1 MHSLFTGKV
10 IENYPLHKITWFKV
24 GGNADFFVKIRSI
37 AELSQLLKEKPKD
50 MPLFILGAGSNILMR
65 DGGFRGLVV
74 KLAGDFSKWHI
85 ENDNTVIAGAGVLD
99 KTLALTMG
107 EAGYA
112 NLEFMVGIPGTIG
125 GALIMNA
132 GAYGVEVKDVLQWVD
147 LMSMNG
153 EIIRLTPDD
162 LKMAYRKGHIPKE
175 HFVLKAAFKVQ
186 KEDPAVVQDK
196 LNSMLDKKEA
206 AQPMTGRTGGS
217 TFKNPLPHSAWEL
230 VDKVG
235 GRGLKNGNAQI
246 SIKHC
251 NFLLNL
257 GDATAKEIEDLG
269 EEVRK
274 RVKEQEDINLE
285 WEIIRVGTPLLTL

>member
-1 MHSLFTGKV
+1 MHSLFNGKV

-65 DGGFRGLVV
+65 DGGFRGLVI

-85 ENDNTVIAGAGVLD
+85 ENDDTVIAGAGVLD

-107 EAGYA
+107 EKGYA

-132 GAYGVEVKDVLQWVD
+132 GAYGAEVKDVLQWVD

-153 EIIRLTPDD
+153 QIIRLTPDD
-162 LKMAYRKGHIPKE
+162 LQMVYRKGNIPKA
-175 HFVLKAAFKVQ
+175 HLVLTAAFKV
-186 KEDPAVVQDK
+186 KKTDPAVVQEK
-196 LNSMLDKKEA
+196 LHNMLDKKEA

-217 TFKNPLPHSAWEL
+217 TFKNPLPNSAWGL

-235 GRGLKNGNAQI
+235 GRGLKNGNAQF

-257 GDATAKEIEDLG
+257 GGATAKDIEDLG
-269 EEVRK
+269 EDVRK
-274 RVKEQEDINLE
+274 RIKEQEGINLE
-285 WEIIRVGTPLLTL
+285 WEIIRIGSPL

>member
-1 MHSLFTGKV
+1 MHSPFNGKV
-10 IENYPLHKITWFKV
+10 IENYPLHKITWFQV
-24 GGNADFFVKIRSI
+24 GGNADFFAKVRSI
-37 AELSQLLKEKPKD
+37 DELSNILNEKPKD
-50 MPLFILGAGSNILMR
+50 MPLFIIGAGSNILMR
-65 DGGFRGLVV
+65 DGGFRGLVI

-85 ENDNTVIAGAGVLD
+85 ENDDTVIAGAGVLD

-107 EAGYA
+107 EKGYA

-132 GAYGVEVKDVLQWVD
+132 GAYGAEVKDVLQWVD

-153 EIIRLTPDD
+153 QIIRLTPDD
-162 LKMAYRKGHIPKE
+162 LQMVYRKGNIPKA
-175 HFVLKAAFKVQ
+175 HLVLTAAFKV
-186 KEDPAVVQDK
+186 KKTDPAVVQEK
-196 LNSMLDKKEA
+196 LHNMLDKKEA

-217 TFKNPLPHSAWEL
+217 TFKNPLPNSAWGL

-235 GRGLKNGNAQI
+235 GRGLKNGNAQF

-257 GDATAKEIEDLG
+257 GGATAKDIEDLG
-269 EEVRK
+269 EDVRK
-274 RVKEQEDINLE
+274 RIKEQEGINLE
-285 WEIIRVGTPLLTL
+285 WEIIRIGSPL

>member
-1 MHSLFTGKV
+1 MHSPFTGKV
-10 IENYPLHKITWFKV
+10 LENYPLHKITWFQV
-24 GGNADFFVKIRSI
+24 GGNADFFAKVRSI
-37 AELSQLLKEKPKD
+37 DELSNILNEKPKD
-50 MPLFILGAGSNILMR
+50 MPLFIIGAGSNILMR
-65 DGGFRGLVV
+65 DGGFRGLVI

-85 ENDNTVIAGAGVLD
+85 ENDDTVIAGAGVLD

-107 EAGYA
+107 EKGYA

-132 GAYGVEVKDVLQWVD
+132 GAYGAEVKDVLQWVD

-153 EIIRLTPDD
+153 QIIRLTPDD
-162 LKMAYRKGHIPKE
+162 LQMVYRKGNIPKA
-175 HFVLKAAFKVQ
+175 HLVLTAAFKV
-186 KEDPAVVQDK
+186 KKTDPAVVQEK
-196 LNSMLDKKEA
+196 LHNMLDKKEA

-217 TFKNPLPHSAWEL
+217 TFKNPLPNSAWGL

-235 GRGLKNGNAQI
+235 GRGLKNGNAQF

-257 GDATAKEIEDLG
+257 GGATAKDIEDLG
-269 EEVRK
+269 EDVRK
-274 RVKEQEDINLE
+274 RIKEQEGINLE
-285 WEIIRVGTPLLTL
+285 WEIIRIGSPL